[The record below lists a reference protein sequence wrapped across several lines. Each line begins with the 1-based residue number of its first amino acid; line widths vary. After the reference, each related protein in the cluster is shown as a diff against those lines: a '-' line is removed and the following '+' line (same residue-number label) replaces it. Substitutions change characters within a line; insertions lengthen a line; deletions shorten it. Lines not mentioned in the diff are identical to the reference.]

1 MQQHDTR
8 QRDEKLIHRA
18 RFRAVQIGFHNLT
31 DCLRVRAGKPDDSP
45 ADQTKEARRIIANIR
60 NGLGQ
65 TQALFEASDMLDI
78 PRDEAVTFW
87 FSEDPVWT
95 AKYNPTMAQAQAQ
108 AQPNP

>member
-8 QRDEKLIHRA
+8 QHEHQLVRRA

-31 DCLRVRAGKPDDSP
+31 ECLRVRAGKPGDSP

-87 FSEDPVWT
+87 FSEEAIWT
-95 AKYNPTMAQAQAQ
+95 AKYNPVMAAH
-108 AQPNP
+108 QPTT

>member
-1 MQQHDTR
+1 MPQHETKPKDDR
-8 QRDEKLIHRA
+8 LIVRA
-18 RFRAVQIGFHNLT
+18 RFRAMQIGYHNLT
-31 DCLRVRAGKPDDSP
+31 DCLRIRAGQPDSSP

-87 FSEDPVWT
+87 FADDATWT
-95 AKYNPTMAQAQAQ
+95 AKYNPTMAHHQATA
-108 AQPNP
+108 